1 MGNFQKYWLQNV
13 GQDFIVLDFF
23 VGGRLCE
30 KKRCVGEINVSRAWD
45 PVHAG
50 DKALK
55 RETPAKRGRVNRYAS
70 SVGNM
75 LQHLEWHSLQDR
87 RKDSRLNMFYKIVN
101 NKVEIQKT
109 DRLIPQKRQ
118 TWHSHTKSFQIPS
131 CKTEYRKEYF
141 FPRTITD
148 WNKLLENMINSTS
161 LDSFKSSIS
170 KLHY

>member
-1 MGNFQKYWLQNV
+1 MLVLYGTPTYNKTDTIERVKRRAARFVTYKYRN
-13 GQDFIVLDFF
+13 
-23 VGGRLCE
+23 
-30 KKRCVGEINVSRAWD
+30 
-45 PVHAG
+45 
-50 DKALK
+50 
-55 RETPAKRGRVNRYAS
+55 TS

-75 LQHLEWHSLQDR
+75 LQHLEWRSLQDR

-118 TWHSHTKSFQIPS
+118 TRHSHTKSFQIPS
-131 CKTEYRKEYF
+131 CKTEYRKESV

-148 WNKLLENMINSTS
+148 WNKLPENIINSTS

-170 KLHY
+170 KLQY

>member
-1 MGNFQKYWLQNV
+1 MPLKESNKYRN
-13 GQDFIVLDFF
+13 
-23 VGGRLCE
+23 
-30 KKRCVGEINVSRAWD
+30 
-45 PVHAG
+45 
-50 DKALK
+50 
-55 RETPAKRGRVNRYAS
+55 TS

-75 LQHLEWHSLQDR
+75 LQHLEWRSLQDR

-118 TWHSHTKSFQIPS
+118 TRHSHTKSFQIPS
-131 CKTEYRKEYF
+131 CKTEYRKESV

-148 WNKLLENMINSTS
+148 WNKLPENIINSTS

-170 KLHY
+170 KLQYQFSIIYLYIRYFYFFALLAINCTY